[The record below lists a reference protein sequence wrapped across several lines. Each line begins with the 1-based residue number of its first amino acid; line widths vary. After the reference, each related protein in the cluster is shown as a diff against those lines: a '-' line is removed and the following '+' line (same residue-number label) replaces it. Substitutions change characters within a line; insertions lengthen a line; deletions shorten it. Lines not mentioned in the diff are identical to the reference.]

1 MATGTDQQSKHV
13 QGQPLKAPL
22 SAVSGAMAPASSAG
36 FPLQFP
42 NPWLAGAV
50 AFGLGQLYILALND
64 ALLPAALRALYYGIV
79 GDNATARTIAVVA
92 TAVHV
97 VEGGVALGICLK
109 RRYAL
114 SATLYWTLLSFVFGF
129 PGLLLLRDL
138 GTPKPLSD

>member
-1 MATGTDQQSKHV
+1 MGASES
-13 QGQPLKAPL
+13 PL

-36 FPLQFP
+36 FPLRFP
-42 NPWLAGAV
+42 SPWLAGAV

-64 ALLPAALRALYYGIV
+64 ALLPAALRAVYYSIV
-79 GDNATARTIAVVA
+79 GDNATARSIAVVA

-114 SATLYWTLLSFVFGF
+114 AVTLYWTLLSFIFGF
-129 PGLLLLRDL
+129 PGLLLLRDS
-138 GTPKPLSD
+138 GTPKAASD